1 MSDIKQSSISERLFT
16 ETLMHVGNKKA
27 VLSQRWPRDARY
39 ISKSWA
45 VRRYGH
51 SKLPGKED
59 GGGRHFEFVR
69 IENSAIR
76 SAFPETPTL

>member
-39 ISKSWA
+39 I
-45 VRRYGH
+45 
-51 SKLPGKED
+51 
-59 GGGRHFEFVR
+59 
-69 IENSAIR
+69 
-76 SAFPETPTL
+76 